1 MSAMLTSDVVVI
13 VAFFIL
19 IHPHGHPHSSLV
31 ISSLCLLPSLPFAF
45 YESFLYEH
53 FIGCLLVQKVVQ
65 GLRVNCDEAG
75 GRSEPKAK
83 PLCAS
88 HCEPSHAIIIII
100 IVSVL
105 VIIVIIMKIIHH
117 GYPANPLCNTL
128 PSSGNG
134 IIVAYLRRP

>member
-1 MSAMLTSDVVVI
+1 MLTSDVAII

-88 HCEPSHAIIIII
+88 HCEPSHAIIITITII
-100 IVSVL
+100 TIVSVL
-105 VIIVIIMKIIHH
+105 IIIVIIMNDI
-117 GYPANPLCNTL
+117 
-128 PSSGNG
+128 
-134 IIVAYLRRP
+134 